1 MPAVVKRIAHDR
13 FDLWIVRKVAT
24 TAAKTMTEEPDQQQ
38 AASDDMTK
46 KDAEEEMTTAC
57 RISHLFVSALL
68 CKLVQ

>member
-13 FDLWIVRKVAT
+13 FDLWIVRKVT
-24 TAAKTMTEEPDQQQ
+24 TAAKTMTEEQDQQQ

-46 KDAEEEMTTAC
+46 KDAEEMTTAC